1 MVYTVQST
9 ASFTTMFAEL
19 YGVYL
24 VYSSMWA
31 GVEPC
36 STMVRVPDSAASYR
50 VLAERP
56 CQ

>member
-9 ASFTTMFAEL
+9 ASFTTVFAEL

-31 GVEPC
+31 NVEPSFHYGKSSRQRC
-36 STMVRVPDSAASYR
+36 F
-50 VLAERP
+50 L
-56 CQ
+56 